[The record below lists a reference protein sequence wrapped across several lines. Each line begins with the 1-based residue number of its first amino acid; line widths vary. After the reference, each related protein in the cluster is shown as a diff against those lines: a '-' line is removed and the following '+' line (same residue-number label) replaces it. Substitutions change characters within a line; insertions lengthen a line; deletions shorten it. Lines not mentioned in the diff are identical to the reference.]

1 MKKYFKHQVKKAIV
15 VQNLITV
22 EFLDI
27 GENFTYPEE
36 THDFYEFAYIDNG
49 SIYCHIEN
57 DKLQLTQGDFLLIS
71 PHKRHFYSIAECNEN
86 ASIFIVCF
94 QCSADILSILEQKIP
109 LSNDLKVLV
118 ANILQEA
125 KNAFEFP
132 FNRKLK
138 LLDSPLYASQQ
149 LVENN
154 IESLLIQLIRNET
167 KQNEHIQLV
176 MNSIEKERNLI
187 SDVLSMLKNS
197 LYTRLTLEEI
207 SQQTYYSK
215 TILNQIFKKNMGIP
229 IMQYYNGLKIEEA
242 KKLLRK
248 NYSSAEIANLL
259 MFESATYFTKVF
271 KKYVG
276 MPPSAYKKRIL

>member
-1 MKKYFKHQVKKAIV
+1 
-15 VQNLITV
+15 
-22 EFLDI
+22 
-27 GENFTYPEE
+27 
-36 THDFYEFAYIDNG
+36 
-49 SIYCHIEN
+49 
-57 DKLQLTQGDFLLIS
+57 
-71 PHKRHFYSIAECNEN
+71 
-86 ASIFIVCF
+86 
-94 QCSADILSILEQKIP
+94 
-109 LSNDLKVLV
+109 
-118 ANILQEA
+118 
-125 KNAFEFP
+125 
-132 FNRKLK
+132 
-138 LLDSPLYASQQ
+138 
-149 LVENN
+149 
-154 IESLLIQLIRNET
+154 
-167 KQNEHIQLV
+167 
-176 MNSIEKERNLI
+176 
-187 SDVLSMLKNS
+187 MLKNS

>member
-1 MKKYFKHQVKKAIV
+1 MNKYFKHRVKKAIV

-27 GENFTYPEE
+27 GDDFTYPEE

-49 SIYCHIEN
+49 AIYCHIEN
-57 DKLQLTQGDFLLIS
+57 DKIQLSQGDFLLIA
-71 PHKRHFYSIAECNEN
+71 PHKRHFYSSVELGERS
-86 ASIFIVCF
+86 SIFIVCF
-94 QCSADILSILEQKIP
+94 QCSADVLSILEQKIS
-109 LSNDLKVLV
+109 LSSDLKILV

-154 IESLLIQLIRNET
+154 IETLLIQLIRNET
-167 KQNEHIQLV
+167 KQNEQIKFV
-176 MNSIEKERNLI
+176 MSSIEKERNLI
-187 SDVLSMLKNS
+187 SDIISLLKNN
-197 LYTRLTLEEI
+197 LYARLTLEQI

-215 TILNQIFKKNMGIP
+215 TILNHLFKKNMGIT

-248 NYSSAEIANLL
+248 NHSSAEIANLL
-259 MFESATYFTKVF
+259 TFESATYFTKVF

-276 MPPSAYKKRIL
+276 MTPSAYKKRIL